1 MLLQFSVLRPIAVGF
16 EKAGTHGRAKPFTS
30 SRPRSKKT
38 MKVSLVSHNPHVGH
52 NPLTLKI
59 PNTRSDHLKVPHAS
73 KSAYDQALSTWTA
86 RKHIRSKLQHRVKS
100 CTQVAILIGLLW
112 SAVPPPLF
120 VFQGI
125 DISKSPGWLLCKLGL
140 SVFPMLLVI
149 KSYSQHTKEM
159 RLCPRETALWKI
171 RILPNM
177 LLLEFKLQ
185 NDESHWISLRA
196 SPQESKSCLTCSADC
211 TSSVERQSPGSR
223 DVIPPTLFSP

>member
-1 MLLQFSVLRPIAVGF
+1 MLLQFSVLHPIAVGF

-30 SRPRSKKT
+30 SRLRSKKT
-38 MKVSLVSHNPHVGH
+38 MKVSLVPHNPHVGH

-73 KSAYDQALSTWTA
+73 KSAYDQAFNTWTA

-112 SAVPPPLF
+112 SGVPPPLF

-125 DISKSPGWLLCKLGL
+125 DILQSPGWLLCKLCF
-140 SVFPMLLVI
+140 SVFPMLIVI

-171 RILPNM
+171 RILSNT

-185 NDESHWISLRA
+185 NDDSHRISLRA
-196 SPQESKSCLTCSADC
+196 SPQESKSCLSCSANC
-211 TSSVERQSPGSR
+211 TSSVERKSPRSR
-223 DVIPPTLFSP
+223 DVTSPTLSP